1 MNMNPKDP
9 LLKTGPERQLDLFKD
24 FSKSAHGYSAEDVIG
39 AAGNV
44 LVTALRQ
51 THATREKAA
60 ERFDEVFGKL
70 KTILM
75 GHYTSAGRLKGVF
88 PYDQVI
94 SAPLIDSQ
102 SSIFT
107 PGPQP

>member
-1 MNMNPKDP
+1 MNMNRKDP
-9 LLKTGPERQLDLFKD
+9 LLKTGPERQLELFKE
-24 FSKSAHGYSAEDVIG
+24 FSKSAHGYSAEDAIG

-44 LVTALRQ
+44 IVTALRQ
-51 THATREKAA
+51 THATREKAS
-60 ERFDEVFGKL
+60 EQFDEWFGKL

-94 SAPLIDSQ
+94 SAPLIVSQ
-102 SSIFT
+102 GRIFT
-107 PGPQP
+107 PGSQP